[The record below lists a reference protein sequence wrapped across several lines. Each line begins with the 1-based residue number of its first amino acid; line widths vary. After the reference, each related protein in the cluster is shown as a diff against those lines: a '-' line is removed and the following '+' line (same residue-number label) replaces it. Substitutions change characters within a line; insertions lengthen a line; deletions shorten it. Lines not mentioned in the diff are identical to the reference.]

1 MGNVNVQPCRCRE
14 EQDEYDVDGD
24 VFGNATVSLGP
35 HSGSFLILSLLQKDF
50 QWSTFHINNKGFV
63 SSKYPGQGFTE
74 KNTATQVFLN
84 IYDLNEEWLQSNH
97 ISKDVLNIGGAF
109 HAGVEVHGKEWYFGQ
124 EGIECQEP
132 RQHEVHVYR
141 SSIPMGNTCY
151 PEHEVQRFMLKV
163 MSKQWLGGDY
173 DMLERNCCSFAEAL
187 CQYLVGRAVPNW
199 VTRFPRM
206 ASSARRGM
214 KDLVHAAE
222 SLANERLNQ
231 KFLDGDSNVF
241 FLCIW
246 VGFIMLCIEFRTRMT
261 PLS

>member
-1 MGNVNVQPCRCRE
+1 MGNVHVQPCRCRE

-24 VFGNATVSLGP
+24 VFGNAT
-35 HSGSFLILSLLQKDF
+35 
-50 QWSTFHINNKGFV
+50 
-63 SSKYPGQGFTE
+63 
-74 KNTATQVFLN
+74 VFLN

-151 PEHEVQRFMLKV
+151 PEHEVQRFMQKV

-206 ASSARRGM
+206 ASSARRGV

-222 SLANERLNQ
+222 TLTNERLNQ
-231 KFLDGDSNVF
+231 KLPCGIDMSEVLLGMNHDIPSPMDEYDEEEVNLDKQIPPRLVRSFVATVSSMPPFNES
-241 FLCIW
+241 CAAS
-246 VGFIMLCIEFRTRMT
+246 
-261 PLS
+261 LSAMGSGRPATLLGAL

>member
-1 MGNVNVQPCRCRE
+1 MGNVHVQPCRCQE

-24 VFGNATVSLGP
+24 VFGNAT
-35 HSGSFLILSLLQKDF
+35 
-50 QWSTFHINNKGFV
+50 
-63 SSKYPGQGFTE
+63 
-74 KNTATQVFLN
+74 VFLN

-151 PEHEVQRFMLKV
+151 PEHEVQRFMHKV

-206 ASSARRGM
+206 ASRARRGV

-222 SLANERLNQ
+222 TLANERLNQ
-231 KFLDGDSNVF
+231 KLPCGIDMSEVLLGMNHDIASPMDEYDEEEVNLEEPMPPRLVRSFVATVSNMPPF
-241 FLCIW
+241 NESCAAS
-246 VGFIMLCIEFRTRMT
+246 
-261 PLS
+261 LSAMGGSGRPATLLGAL